1 VPAALQAEPATMRH
15 AEVPAALQAEPATMR
30 HAEVPAALQAEPATA
45 LQARRTQGSPVRG
58 GGCAGARCR
67 WR

>member
-30 HAEVPAALQAEPATA
+30 HAEVPAALQA
-45 LQARRTQGSPVRG
+45 RRTQGSPVRG